1 MKINW
6 TFSPFGLS
14 RLQYNQQNRG
24 LFQKESLRS
33 ITASVQI
40 LIQELTSVFSEKDE
54 LEYLDMCTLTAILP
68 SLANPGSNSNVEDKL
83 HDIWER
89 RVCLN

>member
-14 RLQYNQQNRG
+14 RLQYNEQNRG

-33 ITASVQI
+33 ITASVQT
-40 LIQELTSVFSEKDE
+40 LIEELTSVFSEKDE
-54 LEYLDMCTLTAILP
+54 LEYLDMSTLTAILP
-68 SLANPGSNSNVEDKL
+68 PLANPGSNSNVEDKL